1 MRPGHGL
8 NACAPGASRPDTDR
22 LDWHG
27 SAAAAPHGQLEDPP
41 LSKHALIVDDSKT
54 ACRILAQLLQH
65 YGIESSSV
73 HSAEE
78 ALEYL
83 RHNRPD
89 MIFLDHGMPGM
100 DGLEAMRVIK
110 GNPETGRIP
119 VMMYTGKEG
128 DVYVG
133 QARALG
139 AAGVLPKTQLQER
152 LADALAKL
160 EAPEPAP
167 PPPPAAPAAEPGDVR
182 ALLRDVQSE
191 LSRQMYL
198 ILTEEQISRKG
209 QMRGLQGS
217 IETALE
223 RRLEELARRLE
234 ADQEIMLDNVAQ
246 QTRRRL
252 RGLWLV
258 TGLLLLLG
266 LGLVWQ
272 LQGLD
277 TGLDRLAARTEALAA
292 SRVGTTPGFPP
303 PLAGAPTR
311 TERAPTAEPGPRLLG
326 LAPDG
331 AGHQVKTPP
340 GYLFRVDGAG
350 DIGFPLPERHFL
362 APDCNGTPLVES
374 PAGLVFQDVSG
385 RLWYTP
391 LDGTAALERP
401 VSVMGPAGDCAAHA
415 AGPTALRALQ
425 PNDPELTG
433 VTLEQQPLDLSR
445 LQ

>member
-1 MRPGHGL
+1 M
-8 NACAPGASRPDTDR
+8 
-22 LDWHG
+22 
-27 SAAAAPHGQLEDPP
+27 
-41 LSKHALIVDDSKT
+41 SKHALIVDDSRT

-139 AAGVLPKTQLQER
+139 AAGVLPKSQLQER
-152 LADALAKL
+152 LGDALAKL
-160 EAPEPAP
+160 EGPAAAAPPAP
-167 PPPPAAPAAEPGDVR
+167 APAAESGDVR
-182 ALLRDVQSE
+182 GLLRDVQSE
-191 LSRQMYL
+191 LSRQMYM

-209 QMRGLQGS
+209 QMRGLQGG

-252 RGLWLV
+252 RGLWLF
-258 TGLLLLLG
+258 TGLLLALG
-266 LGLVWQ
+266 LGLLWQ
-272 LQGLD
+272 MRDLGVGLEE
-277 TGLDRLAARTEALAA
+277 LARRTEALAGA
-292 SRVGTTPGFPP
+292 RAGSGPDFPP
-303 PLAGAPTR
+303 PVAP
-311 TERAPTAEPGPRLLG
+311 APAAPARAEPPEPRPRLLG

-331 AGHQVKTPP
+331 SGHQVMSSA

-362 APDCNGTPLVES
+362 APDCNGTPLVTS
-374 PAGLVFQDVSG
+374 PAGLVFQDPG
-385 RLWYTP
+385 GGLWYTP
-391 LDGTAALERP
+391 LAGSAARQRP
-401 VSVMGPAGDCAAHA
+401 VSVMSPGGDCAPESVATL
-415 AGPTALRALQ
+415 GLRELQ
-425 PNDPELTG
+425 PNAPEITRVSLR
-433 VTLEQQPLDLSR
+433 QQPLDLTR
-445 LQ
+445 LQP